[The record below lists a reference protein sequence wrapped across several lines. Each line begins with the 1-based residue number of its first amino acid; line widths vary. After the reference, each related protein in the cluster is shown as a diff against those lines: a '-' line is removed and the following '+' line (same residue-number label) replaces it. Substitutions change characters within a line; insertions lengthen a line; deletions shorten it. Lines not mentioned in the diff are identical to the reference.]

1 MNVFID
7 RLNAILSRVRDAEGA
22 NLDAAAE
29 RMSAALADERLVH
42 MFGSGHSVLPTQDAF
57 PRYGGFVGLHP
68 LTDPRVMWHNV
79 LGPGGVRELLWLE
92 RTEGYIERFLSH
104 EPLLPG
110 DVLVA
115 FSHGGRNAAAIEA
128 AIYARERG
136 IATIGVTS
144 KANLARPAEH
154 SSGKRLPDV
163 VDIVIDT
170 HVPIEDALVE
180 VEGWSR
186 PVGGSSTIVAMAIV
200 HELNVRTAQRL
211 AARGVELPTFVSP
224 TVPGAS
230 LASND
235 EVFDA
240 HEALMAKVAAERID
254 ARRR

>member
-1 MNVFID
+1 MTHFLS
-7 RLNAILSRVRDAEGA
+7 RLNDILATVERHEDDV
-22 NLDAAAE
+22 LDAAAE
-29 RMSAALADERLVH
+29 RMADALVLRRLVH
-42 MFGSGHSVLPTQDAF
+42 LFGSGHSVLPTQDAF

-68 LTDPRVMWHNV
+68 LTDPRLMWHEV
-79 LGPGGVRELLWLE
+79 LGSGGVRELLWLE
-92 RTEGYIERFLSH
+92 REEGYIERYLSH
-104 EPLLPG
+104 EPLLAG
-110 DVLVA
+110 DVLIA

-128 AIYARERG
+128 SMYARERG
-136 IATIGVTS
+136 LTTIAVTS
-144 KANLARPAEH
+144 KANIARPTEH

-170 HVPIEDALVE
+170 HVPIEDALVD

-200 HELNVRTAQRL
+200 HELNARTAAKL
-211 AARGVELPTFVSP
+211 SVRGVELPTFVSP

-240 HEALMAKVAAERID
+240 HEELMADVARQKVE
-254 ARRR
+254 ARKR